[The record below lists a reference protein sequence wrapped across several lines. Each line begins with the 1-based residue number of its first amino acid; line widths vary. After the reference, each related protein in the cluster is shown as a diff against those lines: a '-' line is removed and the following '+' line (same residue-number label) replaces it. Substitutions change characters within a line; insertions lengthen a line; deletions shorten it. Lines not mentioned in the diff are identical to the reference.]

1 MRYHQILLVTGL
13 CLVGAATGASAAIFS
28 LPLPA
33 VHSAFQTIADH
44 QMEVAVNDTH
54 LRSKPTTQSTK
65 LTTLKLGTKVDV
77 VEMVDNGKWAHV
89 KVAGKTGYIRAD
101 LLK

>member
-1 MRYHQILLVTGL
+1 MSSGRSSI
-13 CLVGAATGASAAIFS
+13 S
-28 LPLPA
+28 LKGSHSPRKRTLP
-33 VHSAFQTIADH
+33 SAFQNIADQ
-44 QMEVAVNDTH
+44 QMVVAVNQAH

-65 LTTLKLGTKVDV
+65 LATLKSGTQVDV
-77 VEMVDNGKWAHV
+77 VEMVNNGTWAHV